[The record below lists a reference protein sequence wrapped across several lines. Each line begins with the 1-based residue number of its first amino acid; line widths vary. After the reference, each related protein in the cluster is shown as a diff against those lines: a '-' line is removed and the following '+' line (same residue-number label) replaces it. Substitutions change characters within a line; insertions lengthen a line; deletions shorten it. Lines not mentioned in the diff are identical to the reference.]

1 MNTEDKYLTSK
12 EVAELLNISDYTIKR
27 FAREK
32 RIPARKIG
40 RQWRFSKQEI
50 EEWFKSERNNGNK

>member
-1 MNTEDKYLTSK
+1 MKEEDKYLTSK

-27 FAREK
+27 FAREG

-40 RQWRFSKQEI
+40 RQWRFSRQEI
-50 EEWFKSERNNGNK
+50 DDWFKERNK